1 MNPIFKHCR
10 RLCEVAYEIAESM
23 DLNVSIVAVDLGGH
37 PIVSFRGDRTTYAS
51 MESARRKAVAASAMQ
66 LSTSSLTELFAP
78 DPLVNVA
85 IHASGEMLIV
95 PGGFPILFGDGC
107 VGGLGIAG
115 GHYREDNMVG
125 EKAFERHLAERNQGA
140 KK

>member
-10 RLCEVAYEIAESM
+10 RLCEHALDVAESM

-51 MESARRKAVAASAMQ
+51 MEAARRKAVAASAMQ
-66 LSTSSLTELFAP
+66 LATSSMADLFAP
-78 DPLVNVA
+78 DPMVSLAV
-85 IHASGEMLIV
+85 HASGEMLIV

-125 EKAFERHLAERNQGA
+125 EKALEKHLAERRQRGGA
-140 KK
+140 